1 MTKTDIKNNSYYFTI
16 ILVYAF
22 VIAVVY
28 SYWLYTGIAKI
39 WASILLASAI
49 IAIGVV
55 AAFVYVSVASKKKN
69 HSKELESS
77 NINVEKN

>member
-22 VIAVVY
+22 VIAIVY

-49 IAIGVV
+49 IVIGVV
-55 AAFVYVSVASKKKN
+55 AAFAYVSVASKKKN